1 MIVTLRDRSTIT
13 ISQELRRALGV
24 KPGDHMEAEVKNG
37 RLVLTP
43 VSVIPR
49 TSVLSPSG
57 EKKEAVADR
66 EIKRGRVKRFKT
78 AKALLRDIGE

>member
-24 KPGDHMEAEVKNG
+24 KPGDHLEAEVKNG

-49 TSVLSPSG
+49 TSALSPYG
-57 EKKEAVADR
+57 EKKEAVAER
-66 EIKRGRVKRFKT
+66 EIKRGRLKRFKT
-78 AKALLRDIGE
+78 AKALLQDLGE

>member
-13 ISQELRRALGV
+13 ISRELRRALGI

-49 TSVLSPSG
+49 TSALSPSG
-57 EKKEAVADR
+57 KIKEAGAER
-66 EIKRGRVKRFKT
+66 EIKRGRGVSKKP
-78 AKALLRDIGE
+78 KK

>member
-13 ISQELRRALGV
+13 ISRELRRALGV
-24 KPGDHMEAEVKNG
+24 KPGDHLEAEVKNG

-49 TSVLSPSG
+49 TSALSPSG
-57 EKKEAVADR
+57 EKKEAAAEK
-66 EIKRGRVKRFKT
+66 EIKKGRVKKFKT
-78 AKALLRDIGE
+78 AKALLRDLVE